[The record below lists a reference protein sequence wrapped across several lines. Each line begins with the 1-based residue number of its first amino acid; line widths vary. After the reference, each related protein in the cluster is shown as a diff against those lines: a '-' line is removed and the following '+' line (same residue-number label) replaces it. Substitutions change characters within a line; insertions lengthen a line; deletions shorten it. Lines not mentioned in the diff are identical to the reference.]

1 MHRAAGIASDHFSA
15 PLLLPISHA
24 LRLSLLALLG
34 LLLLGCTTE
43 SAETGAEASA
53 GPRYAV
59 TLPPLAMVV
68 EPVVEERGTV
78 TTLLDPG
85 DSPHT
90 HDPQPS
96 DLRAVTG
103 SQALLF
109 GAADL
114 DGWASDLPADR
125 RWSMLAMI
133 PPARQRAMPDGDASA
148 AGDAHGHGTVD
159 PHFWTDPTVVKS
171 LLPAL
176 VDSLCAADAAG
187 CSVYRANADTFATE
201 LEALDARL
209 RTMLRPVRHMPVM
222 LAQPFFYYFT
232 ARYGPRV
239 VGVVETSPAK
249 EPSPRQI
256 QRLVD
261 QARTDRVQAVFTQ
274 HQLPPRAAQVVAE
287 SAGLPVHTLDPLG
300 GTAGRTA
307 YETLLLHNASVILSA
322 LQSSETP

>member
-1 MHRAAGIASDHFSA
+1 VLVTASR
-15 PLLLPISHA
+15 A
-24 LRLSLLALLG
+24 LRLSLLALLSLS
-34 LLLLGCTTE
+34 LLSCTSE
-43 SAETGAEASA
+43 SGEDAST

-59 TLPPLAMVV
+59 TLPPLAGIV
-68 EPVVEERGTV
+68 EPVVEGRGTV

-90 HDPQPS
+90 YDPQPS

-103 SQALLF
+103 SRALLF

-114 DGWASDLPADR
+114 DGWASDLPAEN
-125 RWSMLAMI
+125 RWSMLAMV
-133 PPARQRAMPDGDASA
+133 PPAHRRAMPDGDATA
-148 AGDAHGHGTVD
+148 ASDAHGQGAVD
-159 PHFWTDPTVVKS
+159 PHFWTDPTTVKT

-201 LEALDARL
+201 LEALNVRL
-209 RTMLRPVRHMPVM
+209 RKMLQPVRHTPVM
-222 LAQPFFYYFT
+222 LAQPFFHYFM

-239 VGVVETSPAK
+239 VGVVEASPAK

-256 QRLVD
+256 QRLVN
-261 QARTDRVQAVFTQ
+261 QARTDHVQAVFTQ
-274 HQLPPRAAQVVAE
+274 HQLSPRAAQVVAE
-287 SAGLPVHTLDPLG
+287 SADLPVHTLDPLG
-300 GTAGRTA
+300 GTAGRTS

-322 LQSSETP
+322 LQSSETS